1 MPNAENRQMT
11 GHDQD
16 RPRQML
22 LGCLVSLLVVVV
34 ILAALAAAGWILY
47 RGLAEVRN
55 RPDHLPVN
63 PNLSQFQLAY
73 LTYYFSQ
80 NEERL
85 KLPAGAGTEPVGFT
99 IQPGEGAATIAANLV
114 TAGLLTDTELFLNYL
129 TFYGLDGGL
138 VAGEHVLNP
147 QMTVPDLAEAVGSG
161 RTQPLALNFLPGWRI
176 EEMAHYLSVV
186 RPARIDAGDFLQGA
200 QVPRHSNLGAFGFV
214 SSLPPGATL
223 EGYLYP
229 GEYLI
234 TRETNTADLLAM
246 MLAEFDRRVTPDM
259 RQSFGFQ
266 GLSLREAVILASII
280 EREATMADEKPVMA
294 GVFLNRL
301 RLGMPLQADPT
312 VQYALGYQ
320 GGNNSWWKSPLE
332 ASDLQV
338 DSPYNTYLVNGL
350 PPGPIANPGLAS
362 LSAVANPAGHDYLF
376 FVLDC
381 LAEETGRHVFS
392 ETYDEHVV
400 NVQRCR

>member
-1 MPNAENRQMT
+1 MT
-11 GHDQD
+11 RDDQD
-16 RPRQML
+16 RPRRTL
-22 LGCLVSLLVVVV
+22 LGCLVTLLVVVV
-34 ILAALAAAGWILY
+34 ILAALTAAGWTLY

-63 PNLSQFQLAY
+63 PNLSQVQLLY

-80 NEERL
+80 HEERL
-85 KLPAGAGTEPVGFT
+85 QLPAGIGSEPVVFT
-99 IQPGEGAATIAANLV
+99 VQPGEGAATIAANLV
-114 TAGLLTDTELFLNYL
+114 TTGLLSDPELFLNYL
-129 TFYGLDGGL
+129 SFYGLDGGL
-138 VAGEHVLNP
+138 VSGEHWLDP
-147 QMTVPDLAEAVGSG
+147 RMTIPELAEAIGSG
-161 RTQPLALNFLPGWRI
+161 RTQSLTLNFLPGWRI

-186 RPARIDAGDFLQGA
+186 RPARIDPGDFLQGA
-200 QVPRHSNLGAFGFV
+200 QVPRHPSLGSFGFLA
-214 SSLPPGATL
+214 SLPCDATL

-229 GEYLI
+229 GEYPI
-234 TRETNTADLLAM
+234 TRETTSAELLTM
-246 MLAEFDRRVTPDM
+246 MLAEFDHRVTPDI

-280 EREATMADEKPVMA
+280 EREATIDDEKPVMA

-301 RLGMPLQADPT
+301 GLGMPLQADPT

-320 GGNNSWWKSPLE
+320 AGNNSWWKSPLE
-332 ASDLQV
+332 AADLQV
-338 DSPYNTYLVNGL
+338 NSPYNTYLVDDL
-350 PPGPIANPGLAS
+350 PPGPIANPGLTS

-392 ETYDEHVV
+392 ETYDEHVA